1 MTFLHHLVGL
11 LAALLGH
18 TQGYMGSTVYF
29 KGKRRTQH
37 CKELD
42 LGGVMGEYNQN
53 TLDDNLKELI
63 KIYFF
68 KECHY
73 EVMNTHLPL

>member
-1 MTFLHHLVGL
+1 MGP
-11 LAALLGH
+11 LAELLGH
-18 TQGYMGSTVYF
+18 TQGYMGRIVYF
-29 KGKRRTQH
+29 KGKRRTQR

-42 LGGVMGEYNQN
+42 LGRVMGEYDQN
-53 TLDDNLKELI
+53 TLDGSLKELV

-68 KECHY
+68 KECLY